1 MQDAPATP
9 ELLRI
14 ARQCLLE
21 RVLPGVPAQLAREVR
36 MVAHAMAIAQRSW
49 AEQTSASAAERWRLQ
64 ALYPADLQ
72 RTTEEL
78 DRTLAAELRQWHFGA
93 DPAREALVRAHL
105 RQSTVEKL
113 RENNPKALT
122 GSAT

>member
-1 MQDAPATP
+1 MQDTP
-9 ELLRI
+9 HTSELLRI
-14 ARQCLLE
+14 ARQSLLE
-21 RVLPGVPAQLAREVR
+21 RVLPAVPAGIAREVR

-49 AEQTSASAAERWRLQ
+49 AEQPGASAAERWRLQ
-64 ALYPADLQ
+64 ALYPSDLQ

-78 DRTLAAELRQWHFGA
+78 DRALAAELRQWRFGA

-113 RENNPKALT
+113 RENNPKALP
-122 GSAT
+122 GSAA